1 MEAVIPVSVMS
12 LASTSSTTTLGEV
25 IFASSKTTSGCF
37 GGGILGILRGEI
49 ELDEADLG
57 IVYGV
62 GTVDGC
68 LGGGEG
74 KTIEISKYRRWSRS
88 KKCGLRSSSLLPESS
103 ARNHHAMPVDLWSQQ
118 YPPCSASD
126 PTSFAYSST
135 VTRWPTIVTS
145 IIDHLANLNG
155 TTNLSEE
162 GAKDKVEQGKEII
175 RELAGLIYEMRH
187 DRALTDIK
195 GE

>member
-1 MEAVIPVSVMS
+1 
-12 LASTSSTTTLGEV
+12 
-25 IFASSKTTSGCF
+25 
-37 GGGILGILRGEI
+37 
-49 ELDEADLG
+49 
-57 IVYGV
+57 
-62 GTVDGC
+62 
-68 LGGGEG
+68 
-74 KTIEISKYRRWSRS
+74 
-88 KKCGLRSSSLLPESS
+88 
-103 ARNHHAMPVDLWSQQ
+103 MPVDLWSQQ

-195 GE
+195 GEYLTNMQDVGDVAGSISDYILYAAA